1 MTYESVNW
9 KKVNMFPSQNCGSHA
24 GIHDDRN
31 VCMREIHDNRNVC
44 MREDSVVQNISE
56 TKVIFNLVLICSLL
70 RNFFFVRLQ
79 QPMQG
84 TLIGLVDAF
93 LGF

>member
-70 RNFFFVRLQ
+70 RNFFLSDYSSQ
-79 QPMQG
+79 CKA
-84 TLIGLVDAF
+84 L
-93 LGF
+93 